1 MSSILKVAVFFLS
14 DLYRIVDRTRR
25 KEWNLIMRNIL
36 HVHREMRA
44 TLIKLKFKLYGYD
57 KGVLCD
63 NGAGVVTSGPCDNEC
78 GCKI

>member
-1 MSSILKVAVFFLS
+1 
-14 DLYRIVDRTRR
+14 
-25 KEWNLIMRNIL
+25 MRNIL
-36 HVHREMRA
+36 HTHIEMRA